1 MSESGLLCYR
11 FWLVDPSDQMRVGR
25 LEHQGYVKTYR
36 TKLLSEPALLAQ
48 FESQHKVRFCFFW
61 GFWGAW
67 HGTCRRRTTQV
78 LEDLGR
84 TGKSGRERGACARSG
99 IGGITD
105 HR

>member
-48 FESQHKVRFCFFW
+48 FESQHKVRLLFFVLV
-61 GFWGAW
+61 FFGAW

-78 LEDLGR
+78 LEDLDR
-84 TGKSGRERGACARSG
+84 TGK
-99 IGGITD
+99 
-105 HR
+105 